1 MDFYKKSALFNN
13 REDIGSN
20 PFGHVKSVHSLSA
33 KNIFIVIFKNVIKT
47 FFIDGFDVFLALMT
61 YSMIAA
67 IFVLII
73 EEEGKE
79 KDNILGR
86 AFIWPILLLIAMVK
100 AVRSVYLETK
110 AEMEDWTKTIN
121 KK

>member
-1 MDFYKKSALFNN
+1 M
-13 REDIGSN
+13 
-20 PFGHVKSVHSLSA
+20 
-33 KNIFIVIFKNVIKT
+33 
-47 FFIDGFDVFLALMT
+47 DGFDVFLVLMT

-86 AFIWPILLLIAMVK
+86 AFIWPMILLIAMVK
-100 AVRSVYLETK
+100 AIKSVYLETK
-110 AEMEDWTKTIN
+110 TELKDWTKTIN